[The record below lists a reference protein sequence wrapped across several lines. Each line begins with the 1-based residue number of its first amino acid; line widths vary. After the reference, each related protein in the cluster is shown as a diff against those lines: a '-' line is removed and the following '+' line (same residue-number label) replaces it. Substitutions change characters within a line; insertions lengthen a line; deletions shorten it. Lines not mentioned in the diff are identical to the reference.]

1 MSMEQQSPGAQ
12 NTSGRS
18 LAKAVARLFS
28 ADVLVAA
35 AGMALSVVVA
45 RLGGADELALF
56 ALAFAVITVVE
67 MLVDFGSDLHV
78 ARSIGRRPGLTY
90 SVVREALRFKLFSCA
105 LLVPGFSIGIFVAA
119 TDPSAALF
127 LALSI
132 LLVPARAHV
141 ATSSAALR
149 ALEATRV
156 LARIQG
162 VIGVLQFLSA
172 AVLMWRTGELGH
184 AMLAIFCGDI
194 FRALVLRRALNGI
207 MPAEETSRRA
217 PSLIEALRRN
227 AGLAFINITSV
238 LSVRAPLFL
247 LDHGADRSSVGYY
260 AGAARFINIL
270 RMLPGVLF
278 NVLLPG
284 FAAEKSGGS
293 LLRNSLLGGMI
304 VGFPIAAALA
314 LAAPWLVPWLL
325 GPEFVYSI
333 VVLQILAGR
342 FVIHLLVHVFEAHL
356 LAAGRER
363 WVNSVFFSE
372 LALLAVGALYIL
384 NLNAEVDV
392 VPAAEQMA
400 WLTVI
405 THAISCIALAFL
417 TKLQLSR
424 RQDFPEPDSSEHSS
438 TRTDT

>member
-1 MSMEQQSPGAQ
+1 MSKEQQSPGAQ
-12 NTSGRS
+12 NTSERS

-45 RLGGADELALF
+45 RVGGADELALF

-67 MLVDFGSDLHV
+67 ILVDFGSDLQV
-78 ARSIGRRPGLTY
+78 ARSIGGSPALTR
-90 SVVREALRFKLFSCA
+90 SVVRDALRFKLFGGA
-105 LLVPGFSIGIFVAA
+105 LLVPLFAVGLYVATTA
-119 TDPSAALF
+119 PSDAFF

-132 LLVPARAHV
+132 LLVPARAHA

-156 LARIQG
+156 LARVQG
-162 VIGVLQFLSA
+162 IIGVAQFLSA
-172 AVLMWRTGELGH
+172 AAVMYLSRNLIDALLAVL
-184 AMLAIFCGDI
+184 IGDLV
-194 FRALVLRRALNGI
+194 RALFLRRALMGV
-207 MPAEETSRRA
+207 MPTGTKAQA
-217 PSLIEALRRN
+217 ALPLIVGLRRN

-238 LSVRAPLFL
+238 LNVRAPLFL
-247 LDHGADRSSVGYY
+247 LDQIATRSNVGYY

-284 FAAEKSGGS
+284 FAAEKGRGR
-293 LLRNSLLGGMI
+293 LLRNSLLGSLA
-304 VGFPIAAALA
+304 VGVPIALALA

-325 GPEFVYSI
+325 GSEFAASV

-356 LAAGRER
+356 LAAGRET
-363 WVNSVFFSE
+363 WVNSVFFGE
-372 LALLAVGALYIL
+372 LALLAVGALYVL
-384 NLNAEVDV
+384 DLFSHAAA
-392 VPAAEQMA
+392 PRAAELMA
-400 WLTVI
+400 WLTVL